1 MQQHGRHRPSPL
13 RGKLRWLI
21 RLRIHCVIARPWRKY
36 RAPRTPRITRNA
48 FSIDRVSR
56 LSLSSNLPRIVSARH
71 TDQCRMT
78 HVKISRLPRVFS
90 AKYFRSSLSSYSDRE
105 SVMLPWRFL
114 INPDKYI
121 RIIRFI
127 VSYAYWPYN
136 YVTLS
141 NRSFEMTR
149 IACLMAKSIV
159 KAGYEDCVEL
169 FKCTRDK
176 NATQRRTQRYLTSS
190 RVGTRYMEQ
199 SRHSSKNSY

>member
-1 MQQHGRHRPSPL
+1 MVGTDHLPFVPSYVDWFACESIVL
-13 RGKLRWLI
+13 LHDREENIARQERRELLGTRSRLIAFRGCRY
-21 RLRIHCVIARPWRKY
+21 LRISRESFQPDTQINVVWLTWKSADTHASS
-36 RAPRTPRITRNA
+36 PRCT
-48 FSIDRVSR
+48 SD
-56 LSLSSNLPRIVSARH
+56 LP
-71 TDQCRMT
+71 
-78 HVKISRLPRVFS
+78 
-90 AKYFRSSLSSYSDRE
+90 LSSYSDRE
-105 SVMLPWRFL
+105 SVMLPWRSL

-121 RIIRFI
+121 RIIYFI
-127 VSYAYWPYN
+127 VSYAYCPYN

-149 IACLMAKSIV
+149 IACLMGRSIG